1 MVCLLPQY
9 PQNRAQA
16 YIYSSC
22 TINTCCLKDCRSPP
36 LIYWCRV
43 CVALGLER
51 PKQAASVVLQP
62 GQLTEF
68 ANKGQAWQLS
78 LFLHLP
84 LSKLPHPG
92 ISLPQ
97 GKPVLMGDL
106 EGRLIGTF
114 FWFLLPKSNLEIQPV
129 HPKGN
134 QSRIFIGRTDAEAE
148 TPILWPPDAK
158 N

>member
-62 GQLTEF
+62 GQLTVNLLTKDRLGSSACF
-68 ANKGQAWQLS
+68 YT
-78 LFLHLP
+78 FL
-84 LSKLPHPG
+84 
-92 ISLPQ
+92 
-97 GKPVLMGDL
+97 
-106 EGRLIGTF
+106 
-114 FWFLLPKSNLEIQPV
+114 
-129 HPKGN
+129 
-134 QSRIFIGRTDAEAE
+134 
-148 TPILWPPDAK
+148 
-158 N
+158 